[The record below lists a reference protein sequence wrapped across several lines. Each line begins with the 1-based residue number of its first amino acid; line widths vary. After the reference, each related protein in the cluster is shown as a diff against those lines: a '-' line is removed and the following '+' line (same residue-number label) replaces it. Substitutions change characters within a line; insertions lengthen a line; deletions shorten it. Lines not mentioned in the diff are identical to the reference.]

1 MVQERISTFAGF
13 PFCSNFEKLIADIAV
28 IGIPYG
34 VPYDA
39 SKPPDSLNA
48 PAAIRRE
55 SVQYPD
61 DPVAWDFDL
70 GGTLSVLQ
78 ESGWWIA
85 VTCLAARSNHW
96 RTRGHQQLRS
106 KRSSLPAQFR
116 WFWAVMIPFRSLCCE
131 RMRIKSHFTF
141 CSWMRILTGG
151 SMSMGS
157 GKVIPAPCG
166 VPRKCPGLEG

>member
-1 MVQERISTFAGF
+1 MDQDLFSTFAGF
-13 PFCSNFEKLIADIAV
+13 PFRPDLGMMIADIAI

-70 GGTLSVLQ
+70 GGTLLGATGACVMDC
-78 ESGWWIA
+78 GD
-85 VTCLAARSNHW
+85 LAGSQSEPLANQ
-96 RTRGHQQLRS
+96 RT
-106 KRSSLPAQFR
+106 AT
-116 WFWAVMIPFRSLCCE
+116 AAI
-131 RMRIKSHFTF
+131 
-141 CSWMRILTGG
+141 
-151 SMSMGS
+151 
-157 GKVIPAPCG
+157 
-166 VPRKCPGLEG
+166 